1 MVMHH
6 HELECDVKRLL
17 CYLQVLGHRPYL
29 FKIGFSSIYMYTFEL
44 LIRLQPNL
52 F

>member
-17 CYLQVLGHRPYL
+17 CYLQVQALGHRPHL
-29 FKIGFSSIYMYTFEL
+29 FKIGLSSMYTFEL